1 MAIFGKD
8 ITAADL
14 AVGNLQGSDK
24 EASEFSKALRFGLDQ
39 PTENVATTLKALGFD
54 AQADSLS
61 GLVDAPKNYES
72 AAARFMNPEGEG
84 LLDFSYRDLPLAIVE
99 QAGQLGGSLLSRGA
113 GAGIGTLAGGV
124 PGAVAGALLGPALF
138 EAVQIAGPVA
148 LERARNNGREEP
160 NWEDWS
166 GALSTSAFS
175 GALNAVGVQGIGR
188 LNSTIIGSGV
198 REGVTEGLQGA
209 TEQIGSTG
217 LTEAGLQIDP
227 KQVIGE
233 MLIGGTTGSTAQV
246 PTSTIQTAPQAI
258 ENIKD
263 LLPTKRPTTAPM
275 AVRGMQDTTDPER
288 IERRRE
294 AEAITQANQEF
305 ENRAP
310 EIDPEQPSAQIT
322 DQEVQ
327 DTFLETHDEIINQFM
342 MQDFG
347 EVDRAVRNAGFL
359 DVQDNIRANFELFD
373 PRYGENSPMTV
384 NQRIREFLGEA
395 MRSRLQAADTDK
407 IVNQTVDPRFDFEAV
422 PLNPQE
428 DIYSSK
434 YSPFGPVTASIAS
447 AETGID
453 PMFLSTSTLVPFL
466 TNLPQVMSAEQAM
479 NTIGIKEEGNWFKPS
494 KSEKAVTDRVREAVD
509 SGVAEFLQ
517 QQKNQG
523 QPVTRDEI
531 SGLFYDHLGRF
542 RTVPTYGEETQ
553 HKDNYKQPHD
563 GRQYDQFARLGPEAD
578 VELWTMYDARLPAGE
593 TKESSPYYNRM
604 SDATHNPHG
613 EGTNFWIRGTQV
625 QEMESNKSGLVLD
638 EIQSQIHEHGQDPER
653 AEVYLSD
660 VSREQE
666 ADLQPIRQKMQN
678 FDNASRRFRNAL
690 EESNF
695 DGAPNIFASDVSNAF
710 RGRPILEPTV
720 VAKELSSVSPE
731 FKTKFNAFEVKRR
744 KRAAEVFADT
754 IYKEQPFAE
763 FGGELDESY
772 LYTLGTLSPNPDAVA
787 KDVYRRLQEQGFD
800 ALELALTE
808 PDIAIAVADM
818 KRAEVSAN
826 REVADEVSREQ
837 QSLIKE
843 YLPALANK
851 YPVMN
856 ELIVAGANYPSR
868 EDQERVLEFD
878 NTRYE
883 TPTVPNYPYRKNWP
897 GMAVRT
903 GIINAL
909 ENDLQAVYIPAGGVG
924 GAPKSVYKAA
934 QKAGRQLAQQI
945 ADLDPNA
952 DVQDIYKVLPDRSQ
966 GATDNLSP
974 YAEIDL
980 TVLKRLI
987 AEGKFTGF
995 KGYKEGGLVMNYGD
1009 YGRSYI

>member
-1 MAIFGKD
+1 MANEI
-8 ITAADL
+8 L
-14 AVGNLQGSDK
+14 R
-24 EASEFSKALRFGLDQ
+24 ALRYGIDQ
-39 PTENVATTLKALGFD
+39 PTENVATTLEALGFD
-54 AQADSLS
+54 TQAKAARELI
-61 GLVDAPKNYES
+61 DAPEDYES
-72 AAARFMNPEGEG
+72 YAAKFINEGGEG
-84 LLDFSYRDLPLAIVE
+84 FDFSALPLATVE
-99 QAGQLGGSLLSRGA
+99 QAGQLGGSILSRLA
-113 GAGIGTLAGGV
+113 GAGIGSIAGPGGALAG
-124 PGAVAGALLGPALF
+124 AFLGPGLF

-148 LERARNNGREEP
+148 LERAKNNGRTEP

-175 GALNAVGVQGIGR
+175 GVLNAVGVQGIGR
-188 LNSTIIGSGV
+188 LNSVARTAAGGV
-198 REGVTEGLQGA
+198 QEGVTEGLQGL
-209 TEQIGSTG
+209 TEQVGSTG

-227 KQVIGE
+227 KQVLGE
-233 MLIGGTTGSTAQV
+233 AILGTSAG
-246 PTSTIQTAPQAI
+246 TSVQAPIAATQAAPQAI
-258 ENIKD
+258 EKIKD
-263 LLPTKRPTTAPM
+263 LLPTQRPTTAPM

-294 AEAITQANQEF
+294 AETITQANQEF
-305 ENRAP
+305 ENRAG
-310 EIDPEQPSAQIT
+310 EIVDDEFQQAT

-342 MQDFG
+342 TQDFG

-373 PRYGENSPMTV
+373 PRYAGNSPMTV
-384 NQRIREFLGEA
+384 NQRIRDFIGEA

-428 DIYSSK
+428 DIYSSEYK
-434 YSPFGPVTASIAS
+434 DFETGEPRRVTNAFGPVTASIAS

-453 PMFLSTSTLVPFL
+453 PMFLSTSTLIPFL

-517 QQKNQG
+517 QKKNQG

-542 RTVPTYGEETQ
+542 QTKPRYGEETQ

-666 ADLQPIRQKMQN
+666 TDLEPIRQKIET
-678 FDNASRRFRNAL
+678 FENASRRFRNAL
-690 EESNF
+690 EESPDF
-695 DGAPNIFASDVSNAF
+695 DGAPNLFASDVSNAL
-710 RGRPILEPTV
+710 RDNPVLAPTV
-720 VAKELSSVSPE
+720 IAAELDSVSPE
-731 FKTKFNAFEVKRR
+731 FKTKYDDFKVRR
-744 KRAAEVFADT
+744 DKQAAEVFGDT
-754 IYKEQPFAE
+754 IYEEQPFAE
-763 FGGELDESY
+763 FGYPLDQSY
-772 LYTLGTLSPNPDAVA
+772 LYTIGTFSSRPL
-787 KDVYRRLQEQGFD
+787 DVQQDIFRKLKEQGFD
-800 ALELALTE
+800 AKELALTDS
-808 PDIAIAVADM
+808 DIAIAVADM
-818 KRAEVSAN
+818 DRAAVSAN
-826 REVADEVSREQ
+826 RIVSDRFSREQ

-843 YLPALANK
+843 YLPALAIK
-851 YPVMN
+851 YPAMN
-856 ELIVAGANYPSR
+856 ELIAAGANYPSQ
-868 EDQERVLEFD
+868 EDQRRVLDFD

-945 ADLDPNA
+945 ADLDPNV